1 MGMMQERGCR
11 ELMLHWSDLFG
22 TDSGRFM
29 EFLEYMQRGKSFIG
43 AIEIRILPRGPWI
56 DILTQPDTAVLLPD
70 GQK

>member
-1 MGMMQERGCR
+1 
-11 ELMLHWSDLFG
+11 
-22 TDSGRFM
+22 M